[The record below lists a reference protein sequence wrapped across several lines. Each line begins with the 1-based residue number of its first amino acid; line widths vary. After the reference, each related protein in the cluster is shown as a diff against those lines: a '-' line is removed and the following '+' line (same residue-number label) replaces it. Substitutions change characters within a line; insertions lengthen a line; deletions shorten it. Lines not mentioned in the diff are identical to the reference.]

1 MYISVAS
8 VAFASDLLPKMGVG
22 IGGDYPLSAVLTAE
36 FSSTHIRG
44 RLMTAV
50 FANQGWG
57 QLGKF
62 PRLEDFFPRTV
73 KLNSNFHSRRYHC
86 YHRCRC
92 LQARFVKR
100 RPYRS

>member
-62 PRLEDFFPRTV
+62 PRLGHFFPRTV
-73 KLNSNFHSRRYHC
+73 TLNSNFHSRRYHC
-86 YHRCRC
+86 YHCRCC

-100 RPYRS
+100 